1 MSNTIDLIT
10 ASLRADADT
19 LRIVSQNIANAQS
32 VAYLRE
38 IPLTHTPGAH
48 AGHGAHAAGTA
59 ARGTGT
65 SGGPAAGTTAV
76 GTTRLEEFAR
86 ELDSNRAATA
96 LESSTILESSTALEL
111 PTTLE
116 SASALRL
123 NGDLSAGEV
132 ATALDLRPGT
142 LRSTANPLH
151 VALESQGF
159 FVIETARGTM
169 FTRRGDFK
177 LDSEGRLVTQAGDP
191 VQGSSGDLNV
201 GASGQPTIAPD
212 GTVRS
217 GTDIVGKLRI
227 VQVGSATALQ
237 SIGNGLY
244 SLAGAEETTE
254 ATAPIV
260 HQGFLETSNV
270 QPVNEMIQLMETM
283 RRFESGQR
291 FVRGYDDMMDK
302 TISTLGRI

>member
-1 MSNTIDLIT
+1 MSSTIDLIT

-38 IPLTHTPGAH
+38 IPLNHIPGAH
-48 AGHGAHAAGTA
+48 G
-59 ARGTGT
+59 ARGAPSIGT
-65 SGGPAAGTTAV
+65 SQAH
-76 GTTRLEEFAR
+76 EFAH
-86 ELDSNRAATA
+86 T
-96 LESSTILESSTALEL
+96 LESSNAVGLDNVLEGGDM
-111 PTTLE
+111 LE
-116 SASALRL
+116 SAAASAGSLTADTAQL
-123 NGDLSAGEV
+123 NGALDAGEV

-151 VALESQGF
+151 LALESQGF
-159 FVIETARGTM
+159 FVIQTAQGTM
-169 FTRRGDFK
+169 FTRRGDFR
-177 LDSEGRLVTQAGDP
+177 LDSDGRLVTQSGDP
-191 VQGSSGDLNV
+191 VQGGSGDINV
-201 GASGQPTIAPD
+201 GAAGQPTIAAD
-212 GTVRS
+212 GTVRA
-217 GTDIVGKLRI
+217 GTDVVGKLRI
-227 VQVGSATALQ
+227 VQVGGATSLQ
-237 SIGNGLY
+237 PVGNGLY
-244 SLAGAEETTE
+244 SLTSGEETTE

-270 QPVNEMIQLMETM
+270 QTVNEMIQLMETM